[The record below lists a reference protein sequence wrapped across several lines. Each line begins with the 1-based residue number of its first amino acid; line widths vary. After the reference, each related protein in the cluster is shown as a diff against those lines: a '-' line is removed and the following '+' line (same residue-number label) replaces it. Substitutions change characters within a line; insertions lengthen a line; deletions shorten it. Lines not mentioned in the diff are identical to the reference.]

1 MIGPEFTI
9 DGVTSPTLTFW
20 AKSLT
25 DQYGLDRFRIG
36 IGTSTNPDDFTII
49 SSGNFE
55 EAPLDWT
62 QYEYDLS
69 AYQGQTVRVGIHCVS
84 NDSFVLQMDSFVVE
98 GTLGVND
105 INSLEMSLYPN
116 PVDGNYVTIQTPV
129 NGVKEVQVFDI
140 LGKRVINTNLVS
152 DSLEISELNPGVYVV
167 KVTIENQTNT
177 SKLIIK

>member
-1 MIGPEFTI
+1 M
-9 DGVTSPTLTFW
+9 
-20 AKSLT
+20 
-25 DQYGLDRFRIG
+25 
-36 IGTSTNPDDFTII
+36 
-49 SSGNFE
+49 
-55 EAPLDWT
+55 
-62 QYEYDLS
+62 
-69 AYQGQTVRVGIHCVS
+69 
-84 NDSFVLQMDSFVVE
+84 E

-152 DSLEISELNPGVYVV
+152 DSLEISELNPGIYVV